1 MKFGFESCP
10 AKRSWGHLLGD
21 HQSSVSDGISWKDDL
36 GHLWTSGSN
45 VHYAQAFFMK
55 HILRIHS
62 IYLLYRAWKDTF
74 VQLLWKWKSSPLWNA
89 LTFLPKGCSA
99 DLQKIKP
106 QKLPFL
112 IKNCL
117 QPTIKK
123 RSPPKIG
130 IPFVENAFHKRTRPD
145 QWCPIDRWDR
155 VVLVGMV

>member
-1 MKFGFESCP
+1 MSCKTVMG
-10 AKRSWGHLLGD
+10 AFAWRSSIVCKWWHLIDGWLGSFVD
-21 HQSSVSDGISWKDDL
+21 EWFKCTLCL
-36 GHLWTSGSN
+36 G
-45 VHYAQAFFMK
+45 
-55 HILRIHS
+55 
-62 IYLLYRAWKDTF
+62 LLYEAYSPYPFYIFILYCAWKDTF